1 MSKTLEMPT
10 QGRQEPTTG
19 YDPSQAQQN
28 QEDLSLQQAMAEL
41 EREEEEELQNGY
53 DAGYV
58 P

>member
-10 QGRQEPTTG
+10 QGQQEPTTG

-41 EREEEEELQNGY
+41 PARR
-53 DAGYV
+53 
-58 P
+58 